1 MIYTKWV
8 LWLLLITAAA
18 TLFAQTPATPKEA
31 EICTAED
38 YAIFAAALND
48 RGVKQKLDRVVLRD
62 YTSVGLALRMSPMA
76 EAPLGPDVSQEVKDD
91 FDSRN
96 KSQAKIEAEKFQTPF
111 ELRLLSTEEFRQ
123 QDKGGG
129 GYDITF
135 VSRPGFNAEHN
146 RALLYVGTYYGA
158 WEEAGVVVLLEKE
171 GSDWKVLHELLTDHT
186 NADPPPPAPLVS
198 APEPRSPER

>member
-48 RGVKQKLDRVVLRD
+48 RVGKHKLDRVVPRD
-62 YTSVGLALRMSPMA
+62 DTSAGQAWQMIPMA
-76 EAPLGPDVSQEVKDD
+76 EAPLGPDVPQEVKDD

-96 KSQAKIEAEKFQTPF
+96 KRHAKIEAEKIQTPF
-111 ELRLLSTEEFRQ
+111 EVVLLSAEEFTKQ
-123 QDKGGG
+123 VKNGG
-129 GYDITF
+129 GYDIAF
-135 VSRPGFNAEHN
+135 VSRPGLNAERN
-146 RALLYVGTYYGA
+146 RALLYVGTSYGTF
-158 WEEAGVVVLLEKE
+158 EESGAVVLLEKRRE
-171 GSDWKVLHELLTDHT
+171 
-186 NADPPPPAPLVS
+186 
-198 APEPRSPER
+198 